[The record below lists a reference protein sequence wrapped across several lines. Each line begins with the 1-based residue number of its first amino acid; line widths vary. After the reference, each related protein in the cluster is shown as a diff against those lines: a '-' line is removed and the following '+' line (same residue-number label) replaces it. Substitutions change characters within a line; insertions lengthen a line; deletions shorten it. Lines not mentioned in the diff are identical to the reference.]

1 MSELAELYRMMRRR
15 DPSLRAVKVW
25 HDAERQRTPSYELE
39 FDDGQG
45 RHGPDGSLVAEL
57 HVDGYDVKVRVVI
70 DEDPQVMGKFTDTWE
85 PGVVA
90 IPENRDR
97 NDRYTYF
104 LPDCTYEGHRR
115 GLLSMGYPKHEA
127 DCLARSYVKQDMERA
142 TSEDYCQYVAIV
154 CVEANG
160 VELAHDALGG
170 IDVGDM
176 TGLDAQR
183 ELASV
188 ILDHGMIDEAL
199 DGAKKARKGLV
210 NV

>member
-25 HDAERQRTPSYELE
+25 HDAEQERTPSYELE
-39 FDDGQG
+39 FNDYDGQ
-45 RHGPDGSLVAEL
+45 DGSLVAEL
-57 HVDGYDVKVRVVI
+57 NVDGYDVKVRILV
-70 DEDPQVMGKFTDTWE
+70 DEDPGPSGKFTDTWE

-97 NDRYTYF
+97 SDRFTYF
-104 LPDCTYEGHRR
+104 LPECTYEVHRR
-115 GLLSMGYPKHEA
+115 GLRSMGYAKHDA

-142 TSEDYCQYVAIV
+142 TSEDYRQYVATV
-154 CVEANG
+154 DVEANG
-160 VELAHDALGG
+160 VELGHDSLGG
-170 IDVGDM
+170 IDVGDL

-183 ELASV
+183 ELAKV
-188 ILDHGMIDEAL
+188 ILWHDMIDNALNEA
-199 DGAKKARKGLV
+199 KTTRKGLV